1 MKGWIVG
8 DFKANY
14 LEIEPRELAHHLLTE
29 SGQQNRNA
37 LNPGNIIDLLK
48 LKHVIFDFDSAFPS
62 ESFLIRVKPRAM
74 LSFQDRLIASDNK
87 LSPERMRFSVCHEVA
102 HYVLP
107 SHQYSF
113 YLCDKKGL
121 SFSTQSILEKEANEF
136 AVNLLFMGDR
146 FALEA
151 NSQKISAETV
161 KRLGEKYNV
170 SFEATARRLVE
181 KSFRPC
187 MLVVFEK
194 ESDRSCIDLD
204 LEQTWKVRYC
214 IASPSFKVR
223 YFTGVQGKVP
233 SDVVVQLTKTI
244 VDIAD
249 SVNKEIPINKS
260 KFKVEFFTN
269 TYNIFAFFVPF

>member
-1 MKGWIVG
+1 MG

-14 LEIEPRELAHHLLTE
+14 LEIEPRELANYLLTE

-37 LNPGNIIDLLK
+37 LNPINIIDLLK
-48 LKHVIFDFDSAFPS
+48 LKHVIFDFESTFPS
-62 ESFLIRVKPRAM
+62 ESFLLKERPRAM

-87 LSPERMRFSVCHEVA
+87 LSSERMRFSVCHEIA
-102 HYVLP
+102 HYILP

-113 YLCDKKGL
+113 YLCDNMGL
-121 SFSTQSILEKEANEF
+121 SFSTKSILEKEANEF

-146 FALEA
+146 FTLEA
-151 NSQKISAETV
+151 NNQKISAETV
-161 KRLGEKYNV
+161 KQLGEKYNV

-204 LEQTWKVRYC
+204 LEQIWKVRYC
-214 IASPSFKVR
+214 IASPSFKAR

-233 SDVVVQLTKTI
+233 SDVVVQLTRAR
-244 VDIAD
+244 VDIAE
-249 SVNKEIPINKS
+249 SLHKEILINKT
-260 KFKVEFFTN
+260 KFKTEFFTN

>member
-1 MKGWIVG
+1 MG
-8 DFKANY
+8 
-14 LEIEPRELAHHLLTE
+14 
-29 SGQQNRNA
+29 NR
-37 LNPGNIIDLLK
+37 
-48 LKHVIFDFDSAFPS
+48 F
-62 ESFLIRVKPRAM
+62 
-74 LSFQDRLIASDNK
+74 
-87 LSPERMRFSVCHEVA
+87 
-102 HYVLP
+102 
-107 SHQYSF
+107 
-113 YLCDKKGL
+113 
-121 SFSTQSILEKEANEF
+121 T
-136 AVNLLFMGDR
+136 
-146 FALEA
+146 LEA
-151 NSQKISAETV
+151 NSQKISVETV

-249 SVNKEIPINKS
+249 SVNKEIPINKF